1 MNQERMQAMKNPA
14 LLLVA
19 EDDPDDQYFF
29 QEAMAVV
36 HPKDVETHIVL
47 DGAQLMKFLREKT
60 PDIYRRRLVIL
71 DLNMRVKDGRTTLRE
86 IRANPDF
93 ASIPVVVLSTSYNDE
108 DVEYCKHFGADYF
121 RKPSSIVE
129 LVKIVRILYRDYL
142 N

>member
-1 MNQERMQAMKNPA
+1 MKTQA
-14 LLLVA
+14 LLLIA

-29 QEAMAVV
+29 QEAIEVVCPHAVEM
-36 HPKDVETHIVL
+36 HFAW
-47 DGAQLMKFLREKT
+47 DGVQLMNFLREKT
-60 PDIYRRRLVIL
+60 KETHEKNLVVL

-86 IRANPDF
+86 IKANPAFDN
-93 ASIPVVVLSTSYNDE
+93 IPVVVLTTSNSDE
-108 DVEYCKHFGADYF
+108 DIEYCKHHGAAACY